1 MSDQPNISKIAS
13 LLGEPA
19 RAKIMTALLGGKA
32 LTATELAIEA
42 DISASTASSHLSKLH
57 SALLISVQKQGRH
70 KYFQIFDYH
79 VAELIESL
87 FNISSRIEH
96 SRVPTGP
103 KDTDLRLARIC
114 YDHLAG
120 DLAVQ
125 LLASLIASSL
135 IIEESNQIR
144 LSESGTSFFNN
155 RHADIT
161 KMQKLKRPTCRN
173 CLDWSERKFHL
184 AGSLGKWILNDI
196 IANNWAHK
204 DLDSRVIRFES
215 AGFKA
220 FKKTYQIDVLE

>member
-1 MSDQPNISKIAS
+1 MSKHTDFNEVAA
-13 LLGEPA
+13 LLGDRA
-19 RAKIMTALLGGKA
+19 RSKIMTALLGGKA

-42 DISASTASSHLSKLH
+42 GISSSTASSHLKKLQ

-70 KYFQIFDYH
+70 KYFQLYDYH

-96 SRVPTGP
+96 STITTGP
-103 KDTDLRLARIC
+103 KDPELRQARIC

-120 DLAVQ
+120 DFAVQ
-125 LLASLIASSL
+125 LLASLKTQQL
-135 IIEESNQIR
+135 IIEESGQLC
-144 LSESGTSFFNN
+144 LSDSGISFFN
-155 RHADIT
+155 RRQAGIT
-161 KMQKLKRPTCRN
+161 EMQKLKRPMCRN

-196 IANNWAHK
+196 ITNNWAHK

-220 FKKTYQIDVLE
+220 FKKIYQIDVLE